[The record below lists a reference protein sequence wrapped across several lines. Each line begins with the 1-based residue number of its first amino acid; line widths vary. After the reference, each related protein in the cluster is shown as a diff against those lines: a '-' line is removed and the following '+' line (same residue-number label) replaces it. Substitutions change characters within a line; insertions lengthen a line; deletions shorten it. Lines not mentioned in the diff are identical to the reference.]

1 MHFLGATRDEVLFV
15 ALLVLLVLVA
25 PKMPKIGERI
35 GALFGSS
42 RSERGSETKP
52 ASRSGDEG

>member
-42 RSERGSETKP
+42 RSEGSDTKP
-52 ASRSGDEG
+52 ASRSGDDG